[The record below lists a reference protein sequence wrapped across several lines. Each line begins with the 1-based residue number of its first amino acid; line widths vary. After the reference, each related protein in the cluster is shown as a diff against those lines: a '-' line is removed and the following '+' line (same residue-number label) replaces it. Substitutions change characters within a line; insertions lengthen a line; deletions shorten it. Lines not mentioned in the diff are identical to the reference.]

1 MIDQPT
7 YNIDELLFHRKPML
21 LIKQVTRWD
30 TQSLDVIV
38 DPMDSRLFFDAVGRL
53 PTWVGVEY
61 MAQAIGALSGIF
73 SKQANQPISMGFLL
87 GTRKFSSYQA
97 FFDLDKTLTVKVKE
111 LLRDET
117 NLVLFDCAIYADDA
131 LIAHAELKAIQPPNL
146 EEMFVAWGIKNN
158 GSENE

>member
-1 MIDQPT
+1 MTDQPT

-30 TQSLDVIV
+30 THGLDVIV
-38 DPMDSRLFFDAVGRL
+38 DPMDSSPFFTQEGQL
-53 PTWVGVEY
+53 PSWVGIEY

-73 SKQANQPISMGFLL
+73 SKQASQPIAMGFLL
-87 GTRKFSSYQA
+87 GTRKFSTHQS
-97 FFDLDKTLTVKVKE
+97 FFDLHKMLKVSVKE

-117 NLVLFDCAIYADDA
+117 NLVLFDCTIYADDV

-146 EEMFVAWGIKNN
+146 EEMFVAWGIEK
-158 GSENE
+158 